1 MKEYLVSVSRSPAQ
15 SYILSLK
22 CECGGTYEAVK
33 PLKIDVE
40 KGLVLHK
47 CSSCGQSL
55 YIDGIY
61 PSVSAVS
68 NGESEPFGMAD
79 VWIED

>member
-1 MKEYLVSVSRSPAQ
+1 MKEYLVSVNRSPAQ

-22 CECGGTYEAVK
+22 CECGGTYETVK
-33 PLKIDVE
+33 PFKFDAE

-47 CSSCGQSL
+47 CSSCGKSL
-55 YIDGIY
+55 YIDGVY

-68 NGESEPFGMAD
+68 NGESEPHGMMDA
-79 VWIED
+79 WIEG